1 VEVGWGNLETD
12 NELPEQIT
20 MLLIGGNVEI
30 KVVILVKLMK
40 HANNGV
46 TGTLEVYKND
56 RQGVPIRTQIET
68 IFPAPPGNP
77 PSATQHSTS

>member
-1 VEVGWGNLETD
+1 MEVGWGNLETD

-56 RQGVPIRTQIET
+56 R
-68 IFPAPPGNP
+68 
-77 PSATQHSTS
+77 